1 MSGLCSVFRHIDDH
15 VDESVVRLTELCR
28 LPSINAQCSAV
39 AETAEHIAGLPRR
52 VGFEAR
58 IDAPD
63 EIIRIEDLQQGAKA
77 TAALLQRF
85 AGG

>member
-1 MSGLCSVFRHIDDH
+1 VQRH
-15 VDESVVRLTELCR
+15 VDSQSFCDITVRCLSVARPAHTPVSDRF
-28 LPSINAQCSAV
+28 V
-39 AETAEHIAGLPRR
+39 ATLGLPTTDM
-52 VGFEAR
+52 GIGYPGAR